1 MEQEVSIGE
10 ERKEEGI
17 SEGSDEQEFEAG
29 LPGKQAWRVKGHLR
43 FGEAERHFNLPA
55 SGIGKNNILGLFR
68 GVNGFR
74 VEETHF
80 NRQK

>member
-1 MEQEVSIGE
+1 
-10 ERKEEGI
+10 
-17 SEGSDEQEFEAG
+17 

-68 GVNGFR
+68 GANGFR
-74 VEETHF
+74 VEEMHF
-80 NRQK
+80 NR